1 MGEIK
6 ELSPEEF
13 RTMQLLQLDMLVE
26 LDRVC
31 RKNDIKYTIL
41 VVHY

>member
-31 RKNDIKYTIL
+31 QEK
-41 VVHY
+41 